1 MHEEQRIKELDDEL
15 LTLGPETHVLE
26 TQTIPTHVKHCRALR
41 QAGKHQDAD
50 ALADKIEKLTDKM
63 RSNKQR
69 LREIEDELYP
79 LRARLHRRKP
89 NLRP

>member
-1 MHEEQRIKELDDEL
+1 MPDEQRIKALDDEL
-15 LTLGPETHVLE
+15 VTLGPETHVLE
-26 TQTIPTHVKHCRALR
+26 TETIPFHIKQCRALR

-50 ALADKIEKLTDKM
+50 ALADMIEKLTEKM

-79 LRARLHRRKP
+79 LRARLRRHRNP
-89 NLRP
+89 RP